1 VSIEIEFTVQTEQFH
16 PVRVAIRGE
25 NVGDVFTQMASITE
39 GHREIL
45 GDYHASLKA
54 AVLYGRD
61 KALEAVAKAEPPV
74 RDEPFASTQEYMEA
88 SFREPPQEAQQDP
101 VKLLTEELGATVLE
115 VTEKSQEGPTQAS
128 PAGSVNAPKEI
139 HLPSSPS
146 TDRPWKNKPAT
157 KKTKAW
163 EVGDAVEV
171 GGTKFTKKSENPF
184 PEAPAEKPELTKGDN
199 WDW

>member
-61 KALEAVAKAEPPV
+61 KALEAVAKSLEALPEGAPGWSEQITKLFRAIPPGLEEPGG
-74 RDEPFASTQEYMEA
+74 EF
-88 SFREPPQEAQQDP
+88 
-101 VKLLTEELGATVLE
+101 E
-115 VTEKSQEGPTQAS
+115 VVFE
-128 PAGSVNAPKEI
+128 
-139 HLPSSPS
+139 
-146 TDRPWKNKPAT
+146 
-157 KKTKAW
+157 
-163 EVGDAVEV
+163 
-171 GGTKFTKKSENPF
+171 
-184 PEAPAEKPELTKGDN
+184 
-199 WDW
+199 